1 MGGKG
6 FEIFNCDVNKKDHDD
21 SQEKD
26 CVIRIITNNNGL
38 SCFKGVV
45 CCVYACVMR
54 RSCELDLEE
63 TLLATCT
70 VCTK

>member
-26 CVIRIITNNNGL
+26 CAIRIMTNVL
-38 SCFKGVV
+38 CVV
-45 CCVYACVMR
+45 CMLV
-54 RSCELDLEE
+54 L
-63 TLLATCT
+63 
-70 VCTK
+70 

>member
-26 CVIRIITNNNGL
+26 CVIRIMTKDNSL
-38 SCFKGVV
+38 SKVSCV
-45 CCVYACVMR
+45 CLCYEEVM
-54 RSCELDLEE
+54 
-63 TLLATCT
+63 
-70 VCTK
+70 